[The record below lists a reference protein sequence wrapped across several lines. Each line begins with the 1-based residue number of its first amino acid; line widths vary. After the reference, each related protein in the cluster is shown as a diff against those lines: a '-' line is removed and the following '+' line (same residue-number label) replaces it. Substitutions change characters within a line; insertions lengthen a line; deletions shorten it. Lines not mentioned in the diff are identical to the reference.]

1 MGSKLVKM
9 LLGIV
14 VSVAIFGGVAIFVM
28 DLHPLGG
35 SAAAYERQQACV
47 EGNRYSGESNAGCY
61 SAYDRESAKVE
72 WNERL
77 VAGGAGV
84 AAVGLFWLLLNF
96 LYLRPRRRRAEA
108 AEAAA

>member
-1 MGSKLVKM
+1 MGNKWVKM

-14 VSVAIFGGVAIFVM
+14 LSVVIFGGVAVWVM
-28 DLHPLGG
+28 DMHPLGG
-35 SAAAYERQQACV
+35 SSAAYARQQACI
-47 EGNRYSGESNAGCY
+47 EANRYSDASNDACY

-84 AAVGLFWLLLNF
+84 AAVGLFWLLLNLF
-96 LYLRPRRRRAEA
+96 YLRPRRRRAEA
-108 AEAAA
+108 AASAA